1 MCVLRRL
8 GGLFASIPE
17 AIVFSGFR
25 WCLRVSD
32 GVGADFRWCIRLCLG
47 WKDGADD
54 KTKTHNLT
62 TISQQSHNNLTT
74 ISQQSHNNLTTISQ
88 QSDKYFTTISQ
99 QSHNNLTAI
108 SQQSDKYF
116 TTISHNLTTI
126 SHYLTTISKNNF
138 TISSKNYNFAHF
150 LSTFIPLNSHFNC
163 ALFQLIFNE
172 KNFKKSSKKH

>member
-1 MCVLRRL
+1 MCALRRL

-25 WCLRVSD
+25 LCLRVSD

-47 WKDGADD
+47 WKDGAGD

-88 QSDKYFTTISQ
+88 QSHTISQ
-99 QSHNNLTAI
+99 QSHNNLT
-108 SQQSDKYF
+108 
-116 TTISHNLTTI
+116 TISHNLSNASQQ
-126 SHYLTTISKNNF
+126 SHNYLTKQF
-138 TISSKNYNFAHF
+138 HYF
-150 LSTFIPLNSHFNC
+150 LKKLQFCPLFIHVYSTKFPLYFH
-163 ALFQLIFNE
+163 
-172 KNFKKSSKKH
+172 